1 MKTIDERELQ
11 NNNKRKTNKGRRS
24 KGNKSW
30 SESVRAKRFCCVY
43 PVYVYPVVYIQLYP
57 VYATIAYFI
66 LHYAPY
72 SVLHILFLEAATEN
86 HSLK

>member
-1 MKTIDERELQ
+1 MKE
-11 NNNKRKTNKGRRS
+11 NCKTTTKEKQTKAEG
-24 KGNKSW
+24 SW

-66 LHYAPY
+66 LHYPPY

-86 HSLK
+86 HFLK